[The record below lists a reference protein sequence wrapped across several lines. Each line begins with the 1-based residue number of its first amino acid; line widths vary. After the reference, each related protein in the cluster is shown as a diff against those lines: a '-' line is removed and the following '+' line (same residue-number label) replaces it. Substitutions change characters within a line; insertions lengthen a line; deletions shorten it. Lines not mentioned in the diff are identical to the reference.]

1 VRWQL
6 AKRQQV
12 HSWDLSISLYST
24 QSFDTWFLEIYSITS
39 WWNNGS
45 MFWFNWMH
53 LYFYRGHTQLK
64 LSVKSVA
71 QEESHTSKKELEE
84 HGMEHCVV
92 LRLVTMTEWYIIL
105 IEVVRNIPSNL
116 QFSQLN

>member
-1 VRWQL
+1 
-6 AKRQQV
+6 
-12 HSWDLSISLYST
+12 
-24 QSFDTWFLEIYSITS
+24 
-39 WWNNGS
+39 
-45 MFWFNWMH
+45 MH

-92 LRLVTMTEWYIIL
+92 LRLVTTMTE
-105 IEVVRNIPSNL
+105 
-116 QFSQLN
+116 